1 MKYIGECS
9 VDNNVELPSIFN
21 EIIAIIVPE
30 GSSESV
36 AIFTIPR
43 IVFDYIPVNGYKRL
57 FNGGYGNTTTSYF
70 MAQVLI
76 YANSIKYNSAFG
88 VNVTSNS
95 GKMYVY
101 YH

>member
-9 VDNNVELPSIFN
+9 VDNNVELPSTFN
-21 EIIAIIVPE
+21 EIIAFIVPE
-30 GSSESV
+30 GSSEAM
-36 AIFTIPR
+36 AIFTIPQ
-43 IVFDYIPVNGYKRL
+43 IVFDYIPINGYKRL
-57 FNGGYGNTTTSYF
+57 FNGGYGNASTNYF

-76 YANSIKYNSAFG
+76 YTNSIRYNSAFSA
-88 VNVTSNS
+88 NVTSNS